1 MTRGR
6 RARTRFLLTVGAL
19 LALPPGPVAAQSR
32 DAGPGGVRYTT
43 LVAPP
48 FAHTLGI
55 HRAQSSHL
63 GLFLGDRTRFDDPQG
78 VAAVKFASDDDPE
91 ARTDDY
97 KLTLFGVNAGRHEI
111 IYNSSMKTLAIY
123 GGRGS
128 GEGRFEAPRGIAA
141 TVDGRVYVADSGNRR
156 VARLRWDRQGRKLG
170 WAGEWSAPSPFDVA
184 TDARGNAWVA
194 DPEADAVLRFADS
207 TAGAGTSILPPSPIA
222 GDRWPLPADV
232 DGPTALAVGDSLDP
246 WFHPS
251 AYALYLVDREG
262 GRLRAYGA
270 AGQILAETSP
280 DRLERPAD
288 GPGRFGYVELDYYG
302 NVYVSDPVAQVL
314 YKLDPDLRPL
324 ATFPGP
330 GPAAE
335 ALVEPR
341 GVAIWPRFGQV
352 FVAEREGA
360 SYFFVGTDF
369 STETDPLDLRVTG
382 SPTSYGFDLFL
393 TEMSLVNA
401 AFLDAAGDTLALVE
415 AGTYG
420 PGRATVEWSTEEWA
434 KGPPAEFRER
444 LERVSIEARATYSSR
459 KRFSLVR
466 TFDVRW
472 MGS

>member
-6 RARTRFLLTVGAL
+6 RARTRLLLTVGAL
-19 LALPPGPVAAQSR
+19 LALPPGPVVAQSG

-63 GLFLGDRTRFDDPQG
+63 RLFLGDRTRFDDPQG

-123 GGRGS
+123 GGRGG

-156 VARLRWDRQGRKLG
+156 VARLRWDPQGRKLG

-207 TAGAGTSILPPSPIA
+207 TVGAGTSILPPSPIA

-302 NVYVSDPVAQVL
+302 NVYVSDPVANVI
-314 YKLDPDLRPL
+314 YKFDPDLHLL
-324 ATFPGP
+324 AAYPGP
-330 GPAAE
+330 GPADE
-335 ALVEPR
+335 GLDEPR
-341 GVAIWPRFGQV
+341 GIAIWPRFGQV

-360 SYFFVGTDF
+360 RYLFVGTDF
-369 STETDPLDLRVTG
+369 RAEDPLEIRASEDPPG
-382 SPTSYGFDLFL
+382 YAFELFL
-393 TEMSLVNA
+393 TERSLVGA
-401 AFLDAAGDTLALVE
+401 AFLDAAG
-415 AGTYG
+415 
-420 PGRATVEWSTEEWA
+420 
-434 KGPPAEFRER
+434 
-444 LERVSIEARATYSSR
+444 
-459 KRFSLVR
+459 
-466 TFDVRW
+466 
-472 MGS
+472 